1 MTVSRRSNRRPIYRS
16 RPVEP
21 NPATFGGQRIN
32 DFIVLSEAFSNS
44 YLLQTSKGN
53 IQVNAGMGF
62 EAPVIKRNFDQFSPD
77 ALRYLILTQGHVDH
91 VGGVAYFR
99 EKNPGL
105 SVIAQAGNPE
115 HQSYDGRLAAFRGNR
130 SAFAFT
136 HKFSSA
142 FEHYARND
150 YLDYPAQDVPVPDIL
165 VEDRYSFSLGG
176 LAVEVIA
183 VPGAETNDS
192 VIVWLPQHKICLTGN
207 LFGCPFGHFPN
218 LVTIRGDRYRDALTV
233 AAAVDVVLGL
243 GAETILY
250 GHHEPVVGGE
260 IIATELT
267 VLRDAILYVHDETVK
282 GMNAGVDLYT
292 LMATIQLPAE
302 LEVGEGYGKVS
313 WSVRAIW
320 ENYAGWFKHE
330 STTELYSLPPSA
342 IHGDLL
348 ELAGGPEAIVARARL
363 KVENKKYTE
372 ALQLLDI
379 LAPDDLQSS
388 GAVAQQ
394 IAAHEGLLSDSENF
408 WLSSWLKNQI
418 KILQEKN
425 T

>member
-1 MTVSRRSNRRPIYRS
+1 M
-16 RPVEP
+16 
-21 NPATFGGQRIN
+21 
-32 DFIVLSEAFSNS
+32 
-44 YLLQTSKGN
+44 
-53 IQVNAGMGF
+53 
-62 EAPVIKRNFDQFSPD
+62 
-77 ALRYLILTQGHVDH
+77 
-91 VGGVAYFR
+91 
-99 EKNPGL
+99 
-105 SVIAQAGNPE
+105 
-115 HQSYDGRLAAFRGNR
+115 
-130 SAFAFT
+130 
-136 HKFSSA
+136 
-142 FEHYARND
+142 
-150 YLDYPAQDVPVPDIL
+150 
-165 VEDRYSFSLGG
+165 
-176 LAVEVIA
+176 
-183 VPGAETNDS
+183 
-192 VIVWLPQHKICLTGN
+192 
-207 LFGCPFGHFPN
+207 
-218 LVTIRGDRYRDALTV
+218 TIRGDRYRDALTV

-408 WLSSWLKNQI
+408 WLSSWLRNQI